1 MGGLIILFIL
11 GIWSALLYNAGF
23 YASFAIQRKWVR
35 QLIGAVTAI
44 VLLTLP
50 IIDEI
55 LGQKEF
61 TSICQS
67 ARYFQIPA
75 ELEGKKFEVEFSITD
90 PVLLPGWH
98 WRPIWEQAR
107 IYTDKHSGRVV
118 ATGKAFRTGGGW
130 LMKLMGVNPMNGQ
143 HGPLMGREFC
153 DPTNHQDQVNRL
165 RAMINIG
172 V

>member
-1 MGGLIILFIL
+1 M
-11 GIWSALLYNAGF
+11 SALLILLVLGLCAAVPYNLG
-23 YASFAIQRKWVR
+23 YHLSSAIQYKWVR
-35 QLIGAVTAI
+35 QLIGVATAI

-50 IIDEI
+50 ITDEI

-75 ELEGKKFEVEFSITD
+75 GLEGKKFEVEFNLTT
-90 PVLLPGWH
+90 PVLLQGRH

-107 IYTDKHSGRVV
+107 IYTDKHSGQVV
-118 ATGKAFRTGGGW
+118 ASGKAFQTEGGW
-130 LMKLMGVNPMNGQ
+130 LIQLIGVNPMNGQ
-143 HGPLMGREFC
+143 HGPLIGRELC
-153 DPTNHQDQVNRL
+153 DPTNHKDQVNRL
-165 RAMINIG
+165 RPMINID